1 MTSVRDKLRILEQ
14 GTLVNLERRLLPFR
28 PPPRKFFLRDIDVKC
43 VLHGIDG
50 DDVAVVNECKW
61 ATNLGLGN
69 DVANDKA
76 VGSVVGVVC

>member
-1 MTSVRDKLRILEQ
+1 MTRVRDEFRILEQ
-14 GTLVNLERRLLPFR
+14 CTLANLERGLLPLS
-28 PPPRKFFLRDIDVKC
+28 PPPRKFFVGDIDIKG

-50 DDVAVVNECKW
+50 DDVAVTNESKW

-76 VGSVVGVVC
+76 VGSVVGVVR